1 MLLPLHPSDTVLY
14 TALFLTVPYFPSQF
28 FRLQESIMD
37 FYWHYASKETIDPA
51 GQETLTRALN
61 VASQVFNTITEVIQV
76 RHFKKLSHGFSFILT
91 ICLKCPLLAKNLC
104 EM

>member
-1 MLLPLHPSDTVLY
+1 
-14 TALFLTVPYFPSQF
+14 
-28 FRLQESIMD
+28 MD

-76 RHFKKLSHGFSFILT
+76 RIFVLEEEAEVI
-91 ICLKCPLLAKNLC
+91 NLQTKR
-104 EM
+104 

>member
-1 MLLPLHPSDTVLY
+1 M
-14 TALFLTVPYFPSQF
+14 

-76 RHFKKLSHGFSFILT
+76 
-91 ICLKCPLLAKNLC
+91 
-104 EM
+104 